1 MMYCKYCGSVLPMGS
16 RFCPSCSNEVEE
28 GYLKQVM
35 NKNDVAN
42 YVGKNEAYFS
52 REFANVTAGQRGSFN
67 WAALWFGPLYCVYR
81 KQNDILWKY
90 FKVPLSGFFISLMGM
105 TIHIFDGNIDIET
118 LLKWMMFWMGLSLVA
133 TLWLYVAQ
141 VQLGRNFNRL
151 YFESWKKKIAEKKS
165 LKEYGGTSVKNVVLF
180 SLLSSFILCLPVAA
194 IVKTEVFPAL
204 YSSNG
209 YGSVEEVEE
218 KPDENEV
225 IYGYNNLNPGVEVD
239 EAIQNAIIGSYD
251 LGDGITVSIDDNLNM
266 TMYADGQQ
274 QSWFQLS
281 LWDVQGNTVIFQGYL
296 GEEVWEALDIN
307 SMEEAEVQMK
317 FITAVGTVTKIFEN
331 GTELWFKKI

>member
-1 MMYCKYCGSVLPMGS
+1 MMYCKYCGTVLPMGS
-16 RFCPSCSNEVEE
+16 RFCPNCSNEVED

-42 YVGKNEAYFS
+42 FVGKNEVYFS
-52 REFANVTAGQRGSFN
+52 REFSNAVAGQKGSFN
-67 WAALWFGPLYCVYR
+67 WTALWFGPLYCVYR
-81 KQNDILWKY
+81 KQYDILWKY
-90 FKVPLSGFFISLMGM
+90 FKVPLSGFFITLMGM
-105 TIHIFDGNIDIET
+105 TIQIFDGNIDIDT
-118 LLKWMMFWMGLSLVA
+118 LLNWMIFWLGLSFVA

-141 VQLGRNFNRL
+141 VRLGRNFNIL
-151 YFESWKKKIAEKKS
+151 YLENFKKIIAENKS
-165 LKEYGGTSVKNVVLF
+165 LKGYGRTSVKNVVLF
-180 SLLSSFILCLPVAA
+180 SLLSSLILSLPVVA

-204 YSSNG
+204 YSANS
-209 YGSVEEVEE
+209 YSSIEEVAE
-218 KPDENEV
+218 KADENEV
-225 IYGYNNLNPGVEVD
+225 IYGYNSLNPGVDID
-239 EAIQNAIIGSYD
+239 EDIQNAIIGSYD

-281 LWDVQGNTVIFQGYL
+281 VWDVQGNTVIFQGYL